1 MMQVV
6 CKMYLGDIVEE
17 ARRVQAE
24 WIAAGEPQQPE
35 ADHGSDSSSS
45 DNENENDNEES
56 NEEAGDHEKNTNDNE
71 EKELSELSRYRRQAP
86 LRPDHLREAYRRR
99 CASAEGGGAMGSLQH
114 WNNQT
119 QNGTERFSHR
129 AGGRRVFR

>member
-1 MMQVV
+1 
-6 CKMYLGDIVEE
+6 MYLGDIVEE

-24 WIAAGEPQQPE
+24 WTAAGESQQPE
-35 ADHGSDSSSS
+35 AETSNDSRSSS
-45 DNENENDNEES
+45 DNENDDENENE
-56 NEEAGDHEKNTNDNE
+56 NEKEK

-99 CASAEGGGAMGSLQH
+99 HASAEGGGAMGSLQH
-114 WNNQT
+114 WNHQT